1 MYNLLTTPW
10 TPWPPLASSNPL
22 WPPLEVFILS
32 GKLLFSCHTLLAPSG
47 PVWPHL
53 TTIELL
59 CHYSSTVLLTYMPPS
74 GPLWPLLAPYA
85 PIPDWSRKS
94 IQQSIPSTRGPLWHA
109 SARLVTST
117 SLSAPGSL
125 GTKDPCPLE
134 RASLNFLL
142 FLGILLFIIIFN
154 GALLRPAIQR
164 LSFLYLEYVDN
175 LSMWLLSIGIDVLY
189 LPHQKKPCPSLK
201 NRGQYTD

>member
-1 MYNLLTTPW
+1 MPFHSGQNKM
-10 TPWPPLASSNPL
+10 
-22 WPPLEVFILS
+22 FIS
-32 GKLLFSCHTLLAPSG
+32 AKMKLNAFHCGQNEMVISFRPKWNAIFL
-47 PVWPHL
+47 
-53 TTIELL
+53 I
-59 CHYSSTVLLTYMPPS
+59 VLRNMPP

-85 PIPDWSRKS
+85 PIPDWSTKS
-94 IQQSIPSTRGPLWHA
+94 IQQSIPSTRGPLWYA

-117 SLSAPGSL
+117 SLSAPCSL

-134 RASLNFLL
+134 RASLNLLL